1 MSYRLLLSTLLC
13 LGAFPSPGEQATVAQ
28 FTSVAQSSANQFT
41 AGTLH
46 IQHTLA
52 SGTTLSVDNL
62 LAGDN
67 FDAQLDITNS
77 GSLPLT
83 YSMTTQTSGSPSLA
97 NALQLTVRAKTSNP
111 CATRDCAVL
120 F

>member
-28 FTSVAQSSANQFT
+28 FTSVAKSTANQFT

-46 IQHTLA
+46 IQNTLA

-62 LAGDN
+62 GRRPHGDLRRCLDRLHQVVRHACRNGARADQDGDVPGVAG
-67 FDAQLDITNS
+67 
-77 GSLPLT
+77 
-83 YSMTTQTSGSPSLA
+83 
-97 NALQLTVRAKTSNP
+97 
-111 CATRDCAVL
+111 
-120 F
+120 